1 VEDGVGKTLRDARD
15 ERGLD
20 LAEVEAS
27 TKIHIRF
34 LRALEEEDWGVLPGD
49 AYARA
54 FTRTY
59 ADFLGLDGARL
70 AEGRRHDAGV
80 LGPAERVPRIEPDP
94 VVPGE
99 RAGHLLGLSPGAIA
113 ALLAIG
119 LVTVVAVAA
128 LSGGDGSSSRRPGG
142 DHPATGPQRGGKAAP
157 EAVKPVS
164 GASLKLTA
172 TAEVWVCLLDASGEP
187 LVDGQILASGGE
199 AGPFRSGSF
208 TVSFGN
214 GEVSMT
220 VNGQQASIPAT
231 SSPVGY
237 AIGAGGEMREL
248 AEGERP
254 TCT

>member
-1 VEDGVGKTLRDARD
+1 VEDGVGKTLRDARNK
-15 ERGLD
+15 RGLD
-20 LAEVEAS
+20 LTEVEAS
-27 TKIHIRF
+27 TRIHVRF
-34 LRALEEEDWGVLPGD
+34 LRALEDEDWDVLPGET
-49 AYARA
+49 YARA
-54 FTRTY
+54 FIRTY

-70 AEGRRHDAGV
+70 AAGHHRDS
-80 LGPAERVPRIEPDP
+80 GAASPAERVPRIEPDP
-94 VVPGE
+94 VVP
-99 RAGHLLGLSPGAIA
+99 AGRPRRLSARLVAAIVA
-113 ALLAIG
+113 TG
-119 LVTVVAVAA
+119 LVAAVVVAAVT
-128 LSGGDGSSSRRPGG
+128 GGDGGSPRKPGG
-142 DHPATGPQRGGKAAP
+142 DRSAAGQQAGGGRPP
-157 EAVKPVS
+157 EASGSVP

-187 LVDGQILASGGE
+187 LVDGQILATGSE

-231 SSPVGY
+231 SSPIGY

-248 AEGERP
+248 PEGERP